1 MKSLRETAAEA
12 PKLAVQ
18 RTYSVPPSSSAATVL
33 PGTALH
39 CPAGTSRDAFGDFLI
54 CPFRVYVL
62 NKNHH
67 PPLYQ
72 VSPPGRHQMS
82 LPQAP

>member
-1 MKSLRETAAEA
+1 MHFVLLDSGFEEVVKSLRETAAEA

-39 CPAGTSRDAFGDFLI
+39 CTALSYR
-54 CPFRVYVL
+54 
-62 NKNHH
+62 N
-67 PPLYQ
+67 Q
-72 VSPPGRHQMS
+72 
-82 LPQAP
+82 